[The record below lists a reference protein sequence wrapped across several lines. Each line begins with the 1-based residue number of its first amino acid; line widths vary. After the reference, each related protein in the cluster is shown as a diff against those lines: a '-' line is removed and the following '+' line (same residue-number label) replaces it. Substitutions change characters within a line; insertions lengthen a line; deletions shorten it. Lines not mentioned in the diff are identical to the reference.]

1 MLVTAQAAIGAGM
14 GSISVT
20 SMSPDVA
27 RPVAR
32 GTRRAVATPVLCV
45 LVLVL
50 TVAAACSSSS
60 TTATTGV
67 VTPGSTG
74 FIPKNAGSAGT
85 STPATEASTTTTAP
99 SGSTT
104 SLGPP
109 TLKDSSTISTVGL
122 DKVQFGMTV
131 AEAEKAAG
139 SALTS
144 DAPKSSCY
152 AVKPAQ
158 GAAGV
163 SFLISDGRVESVTI
177 GAPPIAT
184 KSGAK
189 VGSTEAQIKDLY
201 PGQIEVQPRLDGQP
215 GNQLVFT
222 PKDAADAKFRLVF
235 FTDGSIVTSYRAGRV
250 PQVLAATGCK

>member
-1 MLVTAQAAIGAGM
+1 MPLLVERHR
-14 GSISVT
+14 S
-20 SMSPDVA
+20 
-27 RPVAR
+27 
-32 GTRRAVATPVLCV
+32 RRAALAAA
-45 LVLVL
+45 LVLL
-50 TVAAACSSSS
+50 PMAAMACSGSS

-67 VTPGSTG
+67 ITPGSTG
-74 FIPKNAGSAGT
+74 FTPKGDGVTTVVTTALET
-85 STPATEASTTTTAP
+85 TTTTAP
-99 SGSTT
+99 GGSTT

-122 DKVQFGMTV
+122 DKVQFGMTL

-139 SALTS
+139 SKLTS
-144 DAPKSSCY
+144 DAPKSNCY
-152 AVKPAQ
+152 AVKPEQ
-158 GAAGV
+158 GAAGI
-163 SFLISDGRVESVTI
+163 SFLVSDGRIESVTI
-177 GAPPIAT
+177 DAPPIAT

-235 FTDGSIVTSYRAGRV
+235 FTDGSTVKSFRAGRM
-250 PQVLAATGCK
+250 PQVMAATGCK